1 MRGAKQVTGLNR
13 RTEARTGD
21 LAVQFSQ
28 TCDRSASIRPMD
40 LEWESGAVRKSR
52 SAPETRKG
60 ARNPT
65 MQTKNESKTRT
76 KSLRRKNQN
85 QTRRYVGV
93 DLHRDSF
100 LVCVREAGQAR
111 LQRWSLG
118 QVQEF
123 AGTLRRQDELAVE
136 ATGNTRWFCQQ
147 VAERVRRVVVVNPHQ
162 FRVISESVKKTDRR
176 DAALLAEYLE
186 KDLLPEV
193 RQKSAQESELAQMA
207 QARDQLVKMRT
218 MLKNQLHGLF
228 TSYGVALPK
237 KALASRRQRTALHGR
252 SLSPLADVQ
261 RRVLLGQIEALDAS
275 IAELEAALTEAA
287 RSLPGYE
294 HLASVKG
301 IGPLSTTILLSAI
314 GRIEDFPEPGKLAA
328 YFGLV
333 PRVEQS
339 NQTEHHGRITRR
351 GNKLARTTLVQCALI
366 AKRYSPHL
374 RSFYERIQRRR
385 GTGKAIVAT
394 ARKLL
399 TIVYYTLKNHWTFRD
414 FTNSEL
420 AR

>member
-1 MRGAKQVTGLNR
+1 
-13 RTEARTGD
+13 
-21 LAVQFSQ
+21 
-28 TCDRSASIRPMD
+28 
-40 LEWESGAVRKSR
+40 
-52 SAPETRKG
+52 
-60 ARNPT
+60 
-65 MQTKNESKTRT
+65 MQTKTTART
-76 KSLRRKNQN
+76 NMPRRKNQP
-85 QTRRYVGV
+85 TRYFGV

-100 LVCVREAGQAR
+100 LVCVREEGAAR
-111 LQRWSLG
+111 CQRWSLE
-118 QVQEF
+118 QVAEF
-123 AGTLRRQDELAVE
+123 AGGLRPQDELAVE

-147 VAERVRRVVVVNPHQ
+147 VAARVRRLVVVNPHQ

-186 KDLLPEV
+186 KNLLPEV
-193 RQKSAQESELAQMA
+193 RQKSAAESELAQMA

-228 TSYGVALPK
+228 SSYGVALPK
-237 KALASRRQRTALHGR
+237 KALASRRQRTALRGR

-261 RRVLLGQIEALDAS
+261 RRVLLGQIEALDAG
-275 IAELEAALTEAA
+275 IAELEQTLTEAA

-294 HLASVKG
+294 HLVSVKG
-301 IGPLSTTILLSAI
+301 IGSLGATILLSAI
-314 GRIEDFPEPGKLAA
+314 GRIEDFSEPGKLAA

-366 AKRYSPHL
+366 AKRYSPFL
-374 RSFYERIQRRR
+374 RRFYERIQHRR

-414 FTNSEL
+414 FTQFQL
-420 AR
+420 AH

>member
-1 MRGAKQVTGLNR
+1 
-13 RTEARTGD
+13 
-21 LAVQFSQ
+21 
-28 TCDRSASIRPMD
+28 
-40 LEWESGAVRKSR
+40 
-52 SAPETRKG
+52 
-60 ARNPT
+60 
-65 MQTKNESKTRT
+65 MQTKTEPRTRT
-76 KSLRRKNQN
+76 NILRRKNQN
-85 QTRRYVGV
+85 QPRRYVGV

-100 LVCVREAGQAR
+100 LVCVREQGEGR
-111 LQRWSLG
+111 CQRWSLD
-118 QVQEF
+118 QAQEF
-123 AGTLRRQDELAVE
+123 AGTLGPQDELAVE
-136 ATGNTRWFCQQ
+136 ATGNTRWFSQQ
-147 VAERVRRVVVVNPHQ
+147 VAGRVRRVVVVNPHQ
-162 FRVISESVKKTDRR
+162 FRVISASVKKTDRR

-193 RQKSAQESELAQMA
+193 RQKSAAESELAQMA

-228 TSYGVALPK
+228 SSYGVALPK
-237 KALASRRQRTALHGR
+237 KALASRRQRTALQQR
-252 SLSPLADVQ
+252 PLSSLADVQ

-275 IAELEAALTEAA
+275 ITELERVLTEAA

-294 HLASVKG
+294 HLVSVKG
-301 IGPLSTTILLSAI
+301 IGSLGATILLSAI
-314 GRIEDFPEPGKLAA
+314 GRIEDFSEPGKLAA

-366 AKRYSPHL
+366 AKRYSPFL
-374 RSFYERIQRRR
+374 RRFYERIQRRR

-399 TIVYYTLKNHWTFRD
+399 TIVYYTLKNHWTF
-414 FTNSEL
+414 TNFPQLEVAS
-420 AR
+420 

>member
-1 MRGAKQVTGLNR
+1 MRGVEQVTGLSR
-13 RTEARTGD
+13 GIEATVD
-21 LAVQFSQ
+21 LVKQFSQ

-40 LEWESGAVRKSR
+40 LGWESGAVRKSR
-52 SAPETRKG
+52 SAPEQKG
-60 ARNPT
+60 ARNQT
-65 MQTKNESKTRT
+65 MQTKTEPRTRT
-76 KSLRRKNQN
+76 NLPRRKNQP
-85 QTRRYVGV
+85 TRYCGV

-100 LVCVREAGQAR
+100 LVCTREQGQAR
-111 LQRWSLG
+111 FQRWSLG
-118 QVQEF
+118 QVEEF
-123 AGTLRRQDELAVE
+123 ARTLRPQDELAVE

-147 VAERVRRVVVVNPHQ
+147 VAERVRRLVVVNPHQ

-193 RQKSAQESELAQMA
+193 RRKSAQESELAQMA

-228 TSYGVALPK
+228 ASYGLALPK
-237 KALASRRQRTALHGR
+237 KALASRRQRTALQGR
-252 SLSPLADVQ
+252 SLSPLADVE
-261 RRVLLGQIEALDAS
+261 RRVLLGQIEALDAG
-275 IAELEAALTEAA
+275 IAELEQGLTEAA

-294 HLASVKG
+294 NLVSVKG
-301 IGPLSTTILLSAI
+301 IGSLSAGILLSAI
-314 GRIEDFPEPGKLAA
+314 GPVEDFSAAGKLAA

-366 AKRYSPHL
+366 AKRYNPFLH
-374 RSFYERIQRRR
+374 RFYERIQRRR

-414 FTNSEL
+414 FTEFEL